1 MQGAGRVQGAG
12 AQGGSNR
19 RPPACEADVI
29 ATRPQVLCRKGAPF
43 AARSAGDRSR
53 TVSAFALL
61 QGYPAP
67 EKNSVKGSKHLGT
80 RQRPDVCLHVSGSK
94 PPASSMQDGNLC
106 RQTGPP
112 PPAAGHRR
120 LRPSPPS
127 QTRGQVA
134 SQVSAPLDSF
144 TPRHAQQPEARAVSG
159 RSAFGQNARE
169 TVQQTGNDSRGKR
182 VKGSK
187 HLGTRQQPDACLRV
201 SGTRQPAS
209 SMERSSESPRLLS
222 IIGPVCGAEMFDF
235 LQ

>member
-1 MQGAGRVQGAG
+1 MCPETGLALYPGQCSRLPGEVQGAG
-12 AQGGSNR
+12 LPRARKRKRQGLEAPWHTPTAR
-19 RPPACEADVI
+19 RLLARERLET
-29 ATRPQVLCRKGAPF
+29 TRKQH
-43 AARSAGDRSR
+43 ARREPVQTD
-53 TVSAFALL
+53 
-61 QGYPAP
+61 
-67 EKNSVKGSKHLGT
+67 GT
-80 RQRPDVCLHVSGSK
+80 
-94 PPASSMQDGNLC
+94 A
-106 RQTGPP
+106 